1 MVKLC
6 QLDWAMEGPDIWA
19 NIILRGVFL
28 QGHFQMSLT
37 FRWLD

>member
-6 QLDWAMEGPDIWA
+6 QLDWAMESPDIWA
-19 NIILRGVFL
+19 NILRGVFL
-28 QGHFQMSLT
+28 QGHFRMSLT